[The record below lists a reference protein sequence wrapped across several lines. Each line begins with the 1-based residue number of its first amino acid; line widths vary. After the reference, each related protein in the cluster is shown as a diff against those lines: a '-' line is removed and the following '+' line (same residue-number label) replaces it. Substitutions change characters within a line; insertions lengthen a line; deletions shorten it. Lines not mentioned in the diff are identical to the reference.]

1 MIKCIDLFCGAGGL
15 SHGLLKEGI
24 EVLAGFDIDE
34 DCRYPYEKNNKAVF
48 NNIDIAEVSGQQLLD
63 IYGDAKIRLL
73 AGCAPCQP
81 FSTYSQRYE
90 LDKAGKWSLMY
101 EFNRLIK
108 ESDPHLVTMENVSS
122 VVRHEVFDDFVS
134 GLERLGY
141 WVWFGVVNC
150 ANYGVPQSRNRLVLL
165 ASKFGEIEFIRP
177 SSPKP
182 KTVRQTIGK
191 LPAID
196 AGGVFEKDKLHISA
210 SLSELNLKRIKHSRP
225 GGTWRDWPKELVAA
239 CHKQSS
245 GKTFQSVYGR
255 MEWDKPAPT
264 MTTQCYGFGNGRFG
278 HPEQD
283 RAISLR
289 EAAMLQSFP
298 KNYKFVNNGGAI
310 KFSALG
316 RMIGNAVPVNL
327 GRAIG
332 KSLNQHLSEY
342 F

>member
-48 NNIDIAEVSGQQLLD
+48 NNTDVTQVTGRQLLD
-63 IYGDAKIRLL
+63 IYGDAEIRLL

-81 FSTYSQRYE
+81 FSTYSHRYE

-101 EFNRLIK
+101 EFNRLIQ
-108 ESDPHLVTMENVSS
+108 ESDPHLVAMENVSS

-134 GLERLGY
+134 GLEQLGY
-141 WVWFGVVNC
+141 WVWFSVVNC
-150 ANYGVPQSRNRLVLL
+150 AKYDVPQSRNRLVLL
-165 ASKFGEIEFIRP
+165 ASKFGEIEFIPP
-177 SSPKP
+177 SSLAP

-191 LPAID
+191 LPSID
-196 AGGVFEKDKLHISA
+196 AGCSFEKDKLHVSA
-210 SLSELNLKRIKHSRP
+210 SLSELNMKRIRHSKP
-225 GGTWRDWPKELVAA
+225 GGTWRDWPQDLVAD
-239 CHKQSS
+239 CHKQRS
-245 GKTFQSVYGR
+245 GKTFPSVYGR

-298 KNYKFVNNGGAI
+298 KTYKFVDNENPVS
-310 KFSALG
+310 FSALG

-332 KSLNQHLSEY
+332 KSINLHVKQL
-342 F
+342 

>member
-15 SHGLLKEGI
+15 SHGLMKEGI

-48 NNIDIAEVSGQQLLD
+48 NNTDVTQVAGRQLLD
-63 IYGDAKIRLL
+63 IYGDAEIRLL

-81 FSTYSQRYE
+81 FSTYSHRYE

-101 EFNRLIK
+101 EFNRLIQ
-108 ESDPHLVTMENVSS
+108 ESDPHLVAMENVSS

-134 GLERLGY
+134 GLEQLGY

-165 ASKFGEIEFIRP
+165 ASKLGEIEFIP
-177 SSPKP
+177 PTSPTP

-191 LPAID
+191 LPSID
-196 AGGVFEKDKLHISA
+196 AGCAFEKDQLHVSA
-210 SLSELNLKRIKHSRP
+210 SLSELNMKRIRHSTP
-225 GGTWRDWPKELVAA
+225 GGTWRDWPEDLVAD
-239 CHKQSS
+239 CHKQKS
-245 GKTFQSVYGR
+245 GKTFPSVYGR

-298 KNYKFVNNGGAI
+298 KTYKFVDNENPVS
-310 KFSALG
+310 FSSLG

-332 KSLNQHLSEY
+332 KSINLHVKQL
-342 F
+342 